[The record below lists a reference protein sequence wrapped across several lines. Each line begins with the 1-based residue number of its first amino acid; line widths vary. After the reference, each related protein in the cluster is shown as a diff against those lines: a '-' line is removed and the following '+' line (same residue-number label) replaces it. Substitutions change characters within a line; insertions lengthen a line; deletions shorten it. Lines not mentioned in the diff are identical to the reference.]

1 MPKSLSILSFAVALG
16 LGSASLAQ
24 DATPETTAE
33 EPAAQEPAVDGAA
46 TADAPASEPAGEP
59 AFSSGREVA
68 PEEPAIYIEDQF
80 GDWNLRCFRN
90 PDGEDPC
97 QLYQLLREADGN
109 PIAEIAVF
117 KLEGQ
122 PPYVAGATVVVPLMT
137 LLPEEL
143 IVSIDGG
150 PSKAYPYRVCT
161 ETGCIVQMALSQA
174 DVDGFKRGNK
184 AMIGLVP
191 AQAPD
196 QRIKIPVSLTGFT
209 AGYEAVGVFTQ

>member
-1 MPKSLSILSFAVALG
+1 MFDGGTMPKSLSIFSFAVALG
-16 LGSASLAQ
+16 LGSMSLAQ
-24 DATPETTAE
+24 DATPEATTPETTAE
-33 EPAAQEPAVDGAA
+33 APVDDGTAAP
-46 TADAPASEPAGEP
+46 SGEP
-59 AFSSGREVA
+59 AFSSGREVP

-80 GDWNLRCFRN
+80 GDWNLRCFTN
-90 PDGEDPC
+90 PEGEDPC

-109 PIAEIAVF
+109 PIAEMAVF

-122 PPYVAGATVVVPLMT
+122 PPFVAGATVVVPLMT

-143 IVSIDGG
+143 VVSIDGG

-174 DVDGFKRGNK
+174 DVDAFKRG
-184 AMIGLVP
+184 AEAIIGLVP

-196 QRIKIPVSLTGFT
+196 RRIKIKVSLSGFT
-209 AGYEAVGVFTQ
+209 AGYDAVGVFAQ